1 MIFLLCYAQETYL
14 SFICFKI
21 KEFFLNPKTRQF
33 KKKNSTLKY
42 FFFNAM
48 TGCKI
53 KFLISV
59 YQRQIKITNNR
70 VSRFS
75 C

>member
-33 KKKNSTLKY
+33 KKNLNFKV
-42 FFFNAM
+42 FFF
-48 TGCKI
+48 
-53 KFLISV
+53 
-59 YQRQIKITNNR
+59 
-70 VSRFS
+70 
-75 C
+75 